1 MLLRPRYLP
10 VHMLK
15 AHISVIYK
23 IALLYF
29 VVTAHELSAP
39 EMLMNFSG
47 FHSCLEIHFCPQ
59 ACPLPPPPH
68 PCLSL
73 VRTSHC
79 QASSPACSPLGHI
92 LNSCELAAVSSWPC
106 CAISGAVNCHRETGR
121 SLLKG

>member
-39 EMLMNFSG
+39 GMLMDFSG
-47 FHSCLEIHFCPQ
+47 FCNCLEIHFCPQ
-59 ACPLPPPPH
+59 ACPLPPRSATPP
-68 PCLSL
+68 P
-73 VRTSHC
+73 T
-79 QASSPACSPLGHI
+79 PA
-92 LNSCELAAVSSWPC
+92 
-106 CAISGAVNCHRETGR
+106 
-121 SLLKG
+121 